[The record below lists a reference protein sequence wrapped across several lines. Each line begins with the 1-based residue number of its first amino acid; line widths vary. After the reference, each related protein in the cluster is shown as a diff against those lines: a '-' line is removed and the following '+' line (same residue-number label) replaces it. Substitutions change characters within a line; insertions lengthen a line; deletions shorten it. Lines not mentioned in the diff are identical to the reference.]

1 VSAEATARSSVGSVV
16 LTVAGVAAVLYV
28 PYFIP
33 QAPSAS
39 DSYLFGFN
47 NRAAVLLLVLL
58 CACGALW
65 KRGCGLTL
73 LPAGKPAKVS
83 RLVLG
88 VCLAIQLAACL
99 TMVGLV
105 GRSGG
110 FAESH
115 YEIDRV
121 WLLAQGKA
129 PYVGFEWPFG
139 VLFLYG
145 PLGISHALRIGLTS
159 AYYVFW
165 TAAAAAG
172 VVILFATINRLDYP
186 TERKRAI
193 FLLLF
198 LAFLPAALGMGTH
211 YTWLRFMTPLYCM
224 LVVHGVSRQA
234 DMERRW
240 QAAALAVGLTAM
252 LLVISPEMAV
262 ALGFACCVLLFPRR
276 REASASALPVGAYAG
291 MVAALAAVFAAALRL
306 HVLDTLRAS
315 GGGADSFPIPLSVPV
330 VFFFAVVFVCACA
343 LVRRWQTPAVN
354 DNSVCLVVVAMPL
367 LAAALG
373 RCDPGHL
380 VCNGAGL
387 LLAVFLYASGSERWW
402 RVYRNGF
409 VVALIAIPLCVQV
422 RLVLPGVRAAAI
434 RTRATAAPEAIDFAA
449 VYPGVD
455 LAGAGGVLEAPFGYT
470 PNGTGT
476 YHAATVDY
484 GFYEGIENANT
495 PRAVERK
502 IEELAEHPERNLL
515 LPSGAE
521 RYCDADAEVQ
531 HQLMTAL
538 FFFPYT
544 AQAVHPVGVR
554 EPLCAYI
561 ASHYAVVRGATAADF
576 GYALWAPARS
586 AGGR

>member
-1 VSAEATARSSVGSVV
+1 VGNIV
-16 LTVAGVAAVLYV
+16 LAVAGVAAVLYV

-47 NRAAVLLLVLL
+47 NRAAVVLLVLL
-58 CACGALW
+58 CGCGAVW

-83 RLVLG
+83 RGVLG

-99 TMVGLV
+99 TMVWLV
-105 GRSGG
+105 GRAGG
-110 FAESH
+110 VAESH

-121 WLLAQGKA
+121 WLLAQGKT

-145 PLGISHALRIGLTS
+145 PLWIAHALRIGLTNG
-159 AYYVFW
+159 YYVFW
-165 TAAAAAG
+165 TAASVSG
-172 VVILFATINRLDYP
+172 VAILFATINRLDYP

-198 LAFLPAALGMGTH
+198 LAFLPSALNMGTH

-224 LVVHGVSRQA
+224 LVVHGVSTGA
-234 DMERRW
+234 EPERRW
-240 QAAALAVGLTAM
+240 RAAALAVGLTAM
-252 LLVISPEMAV
+252 LLTISPEMA
-262 ALGFACCVLLFPRR
+262 AAHCFACCVLLFPRR
-276 REASASALPVGAYAG
+276 REASAAALPAGAYAG
-291 MVAALAAVFAAALRL
+291 MVTALAAVFAAALRL
-306 HVLDTLRAS
+306 HLMDTLRAS
-315 GGGADSFPIPLSVPV
+315 GGGADSLPIPLSAPV
-330 VFFFAVVFVCACA
+330 VFFFVVVFVCACS
-343 LVRRWQTPAVN
+343 LVRRWQTTEVN
-354 DNSVCLVVVAMPL
+354 DNSVCLVVVAAPL

-380 VCNGAGL
+380 MCNGAGL
-387 LLAVFLYASGSERWW
+387 LLAVFLYASRSERWW
-402 RVYRNGF
+402 RVYRNWF
-409 VVALIAIPLCVQV
+409 VLALVVIPLYALV
-422 RLVLPGVRAAAI
+422 RLMLPEVRAAAI
-434 RTRATAAPEAIDFAA
+434 RAAASAVPETIDFAA

-455 LAGAGGVLEAPFGYT
+455 LARSGGVLEAPFGYT

-484 GFYEGIENANT
+484 GFYEGNENANT

-502 IEELAEHPERNLL
+502 IEELAEHPERDLL
-515 LPSGAE
+515 LPPGAE
-521 RYCDADAEVQ
+521 GYCDVDAGMRQ
-531 HQLMTAL
+531 QLMTAL
-538 FFFPYT
+538 FLFPYT
-544 AQAVHPVGVR
+544 ARAVHPVGLR

-576 GYALWAPARS
+576 EYELWAPAA
-586 AGGR
+586 AGR